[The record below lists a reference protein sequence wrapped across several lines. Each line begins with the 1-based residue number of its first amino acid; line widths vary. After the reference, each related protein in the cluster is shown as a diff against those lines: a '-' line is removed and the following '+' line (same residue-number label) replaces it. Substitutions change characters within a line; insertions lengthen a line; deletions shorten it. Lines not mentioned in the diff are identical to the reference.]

1 MIRELDESNAR
12 MKRSD
17 GRKLVLAKLAN
28 LRLTFK
34 TANHQIIIGGKA
46 VGYQNINPDLPSLLD
61 WRRSMQ
67 CGTEACVE
75 IAISDHKA
83 FVRSSTSAAGTY
95 LVFDAE
101 EWRSFLAGVRN
112 NEFDID

>member
-1 MIRELDESNAR
+1 MIRELNESNAR

-34 TANHQIIIGGKA
+34 TAN
-46 VGYQNINPDLPSLLD
+46 QNINPDLPSLLD

-83 FVRSSTSAAGTY
+83 FDRSSTSTAGTY